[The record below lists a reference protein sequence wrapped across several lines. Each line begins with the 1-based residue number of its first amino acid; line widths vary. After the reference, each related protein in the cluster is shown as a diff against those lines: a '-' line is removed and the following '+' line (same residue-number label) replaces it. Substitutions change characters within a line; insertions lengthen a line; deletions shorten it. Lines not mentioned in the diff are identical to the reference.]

1 MGEKLK
7 TKEPQFKTFLGNFF
21 YTARW
26 VSGCIVG
33 APLVLAYYASD
44 RGVRTARLVL
54 SVLILACLLVPTSI
68 GVHLGIQW
76 ARQDAILR
84 EVWQPTL
91 ATLDNIEPE
100 RPGDAYYLWYS
111 YRSANSEKDY
121 YLLKPLKQGARK
133 GDQIT
138 IWVSATNPED
148 IYLEDPSWMWP
159 NSSPDTPIASGA
171 IGFFLGMFAI
181 GWATWSYLQAKLA
194 RRANRRLA
202 AERME

>member
-1 MGEKLK
+1 
-7 TKEPQFKTFLGNFF
+7 
-21 YTARW
+21 
-26 VSGCIVG
+26 
-33 APLVLAYYASD
+33 
-44 RGVRTARLVL
+44 
-54 SVLILACLLVPTSI
+54 
-68 GVHLGIQW
+68 VHLGIQW

>member
-76 ARQDAILR
+76 ARQDTILR

-91 ATLDNIEPE
+91 ATLDDIEPE

-111 YRSANSEKDY
+111 YRPPNSEKNY
-121 YLLKPLKQGARK
+121 HLLKPLKQGAHK

-159 NSSPDTPIASGA
+159 NSSPDTPIASGS
-171 IGFFLGMFAI
+171 IGFFLGLLTI

-202 AERME
+202 AERTE